1 MQCNQKKNKM
11 KKHVYTVVLKDAMSN
26 TKRVIAIETTSMINV
41 VRAMEEIRN
50 LHEYILE
57 IKMVKL

>member
-1 MQCNQKKNKM
+1 M
-11 KKHVYTVVLKDAMSN
+11 KKHVYTVVLKDAMSD
-26 TKRVIAIETTSMINV
+26 TKRVITIETTSMISAV
-41 VRAMEEIRN
+41 LSMEEIRN

>member
-11 KKHVYTVVLKDAMSN
+11 KKHVYTVVLKDAMSD
-26 TKRVIAIETTSMINV
+26 TKRVITIKTTSMINV